1 MPEGDAAWLWVAVG
15 CALAGMGWLA
25 LALPVHALPAWGG
38 VPSYL
43 PPRRLRAAGSAALRA
58 PGWGCGMPEGDA
70 AWLWV
75 AVGCALAG
83 MGWLALALPAHALQ
97 AWGGVP
103 SYLQR
108 RRLRAAGG
116 AALLLSLAACLAA
129 DHATMAVLV

>member
-1 MPEGDAAWLWVAVG
+1 
-15 CALAGMGWLA
+15 
-25 LALPVHALPAWGG
+25 
-38 VPSYL
+38 
-43 PPRRLRAAGSAALRA
+43 
-58 PGWGCGMPEGDA
+58 MPEGDA

-103 SYLQR
+103 SSLQR

-129 DHATMAVLV
+129 DHATMAVLVWVMLLAVAAMAIALLLATRPRWLCKLAPWIGPRRFTGG